1 MVVDR
6 PEVRLLLCCARVR
19 KDQSVAAEIEAL
31 LQENPDWTHLLQ
43 MARRHAM
50 VPLLYWHLGDT
61 PPGSVP
67 EAHLSEMQ
75 ASFRAN
81 NLRNLLLTRELLR
94 VVRAFE
100 SEGVPIIPYKGP
112 VLTTSAYG
120 NLALREF
127 VDLDVLVHKHDI
139 PQSKR
144 LLSLLGYL
152 QQDELTKGQEAAFL
166 HRDCEYHFA
175 PNGEDRD
182 LVELHWQITPRTF
195 SFLLDVE
202 SLWERLETAS
212 LGSAAVLSLSAEDLL
227 LILCAHGCAEFWH
240 QLRLICD
247 VAELVQAREA
257 LDWDT
262 LVHRARAAGS
272 QRMLLLGLFL
282 ANDLLDAPLPPEI
295 LRLVRQDET
304 VEELSR
310 QVYGWLFQSR
320 NLPRGFTER
329 GEDNTFS
336 SFHLAIRERLRDKI
350 RYCARVAITP
360 NAADWTALA
369 LPTSLWPLYYA
380 LRPLRLTGKYVHQ
393 AVHRRS

>member
-6 PEVRLLLCCARVR
+6 PEIQLLLCCARTR
-19 KDQSVAAEIEAL
+19 KDPGVAARIEVL
-31 LQENPDWTHLLQ
+31 LQEDVDWGRLLQ

-50 VPLLYWHLGDT
+50 VPLLYWHLGDA

-67 EAHLSEMQ
+67 EAHLSEMR
-75 ASFRAN
+75 ASFLTN
-81 NLRNLLLTRELLR
+81 TMRNLELTRELLR
-94 VVRAFE
+94 VVKAFE
-100 SEGVPIIPYKGP
+100 SQGVPIVPYKGP
-112 VLTTSAYG
+112 VLTASVYG
-120 NLALREF
+120 NLALRRF

-139 PQSKR
+139 PRAKR
-144 LLSLLGYL
+144 LLSSLGYL
-152 QQDELTKGQEAAFL
+152 QQDELSEVQEAAFL
-166 HRDCEYHFA
+166 HADCEYHFA

-202 SLWERLETAS
+202 SLWERLEEAS
-212 LGSAAVLSLSAEDLL
+212 LGGAAVPTLSAEDLL

-257 LDWDT
+257 LDWDA
-262 LVHRARAAGS
+262 LVHRAGAVGS
-272 QRMLLLGLFL
+272 RRMLLLGLFL

-295 LRLVRQDET
+295 LRIVRQDEA

-320 NLPRGFTER
+320 NLPRGLSER

-336 SFHLAIRERLRDKI
+336 RFHLAVRERLRDKV
-350 RYCARVAITP
+350 RYCARVAMTP
-360 NAADWTALA
+360 NPADWADLS
-369 LPTSLWPLYYA
+369 LPTPLWPLYYV
-380 LRPLRLTGKYVHQ
+380 LRPLRLTGKYAHQ
-393 AVHRRS
+393 AAHRRS